1 MVPQGAALSE
11 AFTTGLATEGPFTRV
26 HTKVGGQSTLPS
38 KCPTTGVAAEGLVPS
53 VGAHMI
59 LEVRQMTKGTR
70 AGGTGKG
77 PFVGMDAAVNCQVS
91 RMPGA
96 EPLPTLAAPH
106 ATMRAPAGLAQAR
119 RTRKRHHT
127 APVWIQNIAQVARV
141 ANRRRLLA
149 QLSETL
155 HWEVCLYPESWQR
168 DEGDYSQRQSK
179 KELAEGERM
188 DITG

>member
-1 MVPQGAALSE
+1 MDAGMVHQGAALSE

-26 HTKVGGQSTLPS
+26 HTNVGGQSTLPS

-59 LEVRQMTKGTR
+59 LEVRQTTKGTR
-70 AGGTGKG
+70 TGRTGKG

-127 APVWIQNIAQVARV
+127 APVWIQNRREWPPDDASWPNCPKRCTGKFVYTPRAGRGMREITVRGG
-141 ANRRRLLA
+141 RRRN
-149 QLSETL
+149 
-155 HWEVCLYPESWQR
+155 
-168 DEGDYSQRQSK
+168 
-179 KELAEGERM
+179 
-188 DITG
+188 